1 MKNCLGGDII
11 LKINGYPIIYCPE
24 RDDTIGNSGCVYVHV
39 LMAEKLLGRK
49 LKNGEIIH
57 HKDHNRENFSED
69 NLIVFKSQ
77 ADHARFHLTGNLE
90 KQGDVY
96 ISRKIKNKCID
107 CGKTIGNKNK
117 RCKSCYKKYKSK
129 GYADIILE
137 NKETIYS
144 MAQKGC
150 SVKEI
155 ADYFNMAP
163 QSFSRIC
170 RRLGIKYKI

>member
-1 MKNCLGGDII
+1 MSNIA
-11 LKINGYPIIYCPE
+11 E
-24 RDDTIGNSGCVYVHV
+24 IGKRCSGCRGCEQACAVGAIRFVAD
-39 LMAEKLLGRK
+39 AEGFMQPVV
-49 LKNGEIIH
+49 
-57 HKDHNRENFSED
+57 D
-69 NLIVFKSQ
+69 
-77 ADHARFHLTGNLE
+77 AD
-90 KQGDVY
+90 
-96 ISRKIKNKCID
+96 KCID
-107 CGKTIGNKNK
+107 CGRIIGNKNK
-117 RCKSCYKKYKSK
+117 RCESCYKKYKSK
-129 GYADIILE
+129 GYADIISE